1 MEYPTSIRYKDYELE
16 HFLTDEFFI
25 QWVKFPD
32 RNNCHFW
39 EKWLQENPQKRET
52 VMQAV
57 QLIRGVHYGKNVLFT
72 DTMYVETFEN
82 IIRTTNL
89 PDRKLSSNKVTF
101 NFSSLFSLRKLV
113 AVLVVGFCC
122 WMGYSLMFQME
133 EVKEVVVE
141 IPMVKKI
148 NPAGVKS
155 LITLSDGSKV
165 YLNAGST
172 LQFPKQFSSERR
184 EVQLSGEAFFDIQSE
199 ADRPFIVS
207 TGNTQIK
214 VLGTT
219 FNVNQ
224 EESGKIAVALVSGKV
239 RVNDDKGNQV
249 NLDPSEMLVME
260 HSGEFYKTGFDSL
273 EILGWKDKQLVFKKD
288 AFAVV
293 QRKLEN
299 WYGVEVQVKG
309 RMPKNWVYTGVYRDE
324 LLENVLAGIFYT
336 SGITYKIDGKKVI
349 IYNPK

>member
-1 MEYPTSIRYKDYELE
+1 MEYPTSIRYSDYEVE
-16 HFLTDEFFI
+16 DFLADEFFI

-32 RNNCHFW
+32 SNKCHFW
-39 EKWLQENPQKRET
+39 EKWLQEYPQKREI
-52 VMQAV
+52 VMQAARF
-57 QLIRGVHYGKNVLFT
+57 IRGVHYSQEARFT

-82 IIRTTNL
+82 IIRTTNPL
-89 PDRKLSSNKVTF
+89 ERKIPSEKGTF
-101 NFSSLFSLRKLV
+101 NLLSLFSFRKFV

-122 WMGYSLMFQME
+122 WVGYALMFQQE
-133 EVKEVVVE
+133 EKTVAVVE
-141 IPMVKKI
+141 IPVVKKN
-148 NPAGVKS
+148 NPPGVKS
-155 LITLSDGSKV
+155 LISLSDGSKV
-165 YLNAGST
+165 YLNSGSSI
-172 LQFPKQFSSERR
+172 QYPKQFSAEKR
-184 EVQLSGEAFFDIQSE
+184 EVELSGEAFFDVQAES
-199 ADRPFIVS
+199 DRPFIVS

-224 EESGKIAVALVSGKV
+224 GEGGKLAVALVSGKV

-249 NLDPSEMLVME
+249 NLEPSEMLVME
-260 HSGEFYKTGFDSL
+260 QGGDFYKTGFDPL
-273 EILGWKDKQLVFKKD
+273 AVLGWKDKQLVFKKD
-288 AFAVV
+288 AFDVV
-293 QRKLEN
+293 QRKIEN

-336 SGITYKIDGKKVI
+336 SGITYNIDGKKVI

>member
-1 MEYPTSIRYKDYELE
+1 MEYPTSIRYKDYDLE
-16 HFLTDEFFI
+16 DFLMDEFFI

-32 RNNCHFW
+32 SNNCHFW
-39 EKWLQENPQKRET
+39 EKWIQEHPQKREM
-52 VMQAV
+52 VMQAAEF
-57 QLIRGVHYGKNVLFT
+57 IRGMHYSQEAKFS

-172 LQFPKQFSSERR
+172 LQFPKQFSAERR

-207 TGNTQIK
+207 TGTSQIK
-214 VLGTT
+214 VMGTT

-224 EESGKIAVALVSGKV
+224 EVDGKLAVALVSGKV

-249 NLDPSEMLVME
+249 NLEPSEMLVME
-260 HSGEFYKTGFDSL
+260 QGGGFYKTSFDAL
-273 EILGWKDKQLVFKKD
+273 EIFGWKDKQLVFKKD
-288 AFAVV
+288 SFESAK
-293 QRKLEN
+293 RKIEN
-299 WYGVEVQVKG
+299 WFGVEVIVKG
-309 RMPKNWVYTGVYRDE
+309 SMQKGWVYTGVYKDE
-324 LLENVLAGIFYT
+324 LLENVLKGIFYT
-336 SGITYKIDGKKVI
+336 SGISYKIEGKKVI
-349 IYNPK
+349 INN

>member
-1 MEYPTSIRYKDYELE
+1 MEYPTSMRYKDYDLE
-16 HFLTDEFFI
+16 DFLMDEFFI

-32 RNNCHFW
+32 SNNCHFW
-39 EKWLQENPQKRET
+39 EKWIQEHPQKREM
-52 VMQAV
+52 VMQAAEF
-57 QLIRGVHYGKNVLFT
+57 IRGVHYSQEAKFS

-82 IIRTTNL
+82 IIRSTTPL
-89 PDRKLSSNKVTF
+89 DRKVSAKKTTF
-101 NFSSLFSLRKLV
+101 SLLSLFSLRKLV

-207 TGNTQIK
+207 TGTSLIK

-224 EESGKIAVALVSGKV
+224 EEGGKLAVALVSGKV

-249 NLDPSEMLVME
+249 NLEPSEMLVME
-260 HSGEFYKTGFDSL
+260 QGGDFYKTGFDPL
-273 EILGWKDKQLVFKKD
+273 AVLGWKDRQLVFKKD
-288 AFAVV
+288 AFDIV
-293 QRKLEN
+293 QRKIEN

-336 SGITYKIDGKKVI
+336 SGITYKIDGKKVT